1 MLCTQPFVHLP
12 LPAGFHWL
20 RAVSVMFEV
29 NVAVH
34 IYKWEHVM
42 VFGENDPSR
51 PRIAVWKSDA
61 ETHFEPLVPVHCK
74 RWRCR
79 PVPQVTQFPDVS
91 DATAL
96 LALRQLTLHPDWSS
110 VQSAAFP
117 PTPPQSPSPAAS
129 SPLVIH
135 VSDGEEIVASPSNTR
150 RVSKRLS
157 MRSTK
162 VYADS
167 DDDRSS
173 STDEHVSES
182 ESGPPAHP
190 APAPCVHKTS
200 GRVRQTARMQCQKSE
215 PDMDTPSSS
224 VSCVHKP
231 SGRARKTARM
241 QCKQSDSSASDD
253 DALLH
258 PPIPL
263 GPHLGVGVMFSAHG
277 YVRDK
282 FPQAKDWLLQAF
294 RSSHGGGHVVCD
306 NSRFDYITAKCT
318 KGCEARAAVT
328 LKQPLSAEIWFVTTV
343 KNGADAACRSSLPP
357 PPPAGPT
364 APPRPTSP
372 PQDQMACCC
381 CFDDV
386 TQYIACDSGH
396 ATCWTCMDTS
406 IALQCQGVDFI
417 RNRGIAC
424 PGCTLKADS
433 KWRLP
438 FEDVKHKLSETSVQH
453 VAKADRALIADDAFQ
468 AALAANPKRDHVAS
482 TLEWLLEPEK
492 CPECETAIEVCDVV
506 SFCVH
511 KRSHGDAARFRMHS
525 NALHQMPMHILL
537 VLPLNISGYKNYQ
550 SERRLPQSYLSVC
563 QRTDSQLNMH
573 GLSVVSCQ

>member
-74 RWRCR
+74 RWLCR

-96 LALRQLTLHPDWSS
+96 LALRQLTLHPDWIS

-167 DDDRSS
+167 DDDSSS
-173 STDEHVSES
+173 STDEHVSKS

-200 GRVRQTARMQCQKSE
+200 GRVRQ
-215 PDMDTPSSS
+215 
-224 VSCVHKP
+224 
-231 SGRARKTARM
+231 TARM

-263 GPHLGVGVMFSAHG
+263 GPHLGVGVMFSAPG

-294 RSSHGGGHVVCD
+294 RSSHVGGHVVCD
-306 NSRFDYITAKCT
+306 NSRFDYISAKCT

-386 TQYIACDSGH
+386 TKYIACDSGH

-453 VAKADRALIADDAFQ
+453 VAKADSHPLTRM
-468 AALAANPKRDHVAS
+468 S
-482 TLEWLLEPEK
+482 TNEGSS
-492 CPECETAIEVCDVV
+492 A
-506 SFCVH
+506 CVH
-511 KRSHGDAARFRMHS
+511 KHMNATCCCS
-525 NALHQMPMHILL
+525 N
-537 VLPLNISGYKNYQ
+537 
-550 SERRLPQSYLSVC
+550 R
-563 QRTDSQLNMH
+563 
-573 GLSVVSCQ
+573 